1 MSVCLQ
7 RASGTIVPGRMK
19 MNRREFFK
27 TAIGGAV
34 AVGGMGALG
43 RFASAAETPTTMP
56 EKVDANQLA
65 IAADKYFIKGD
76 LTCSESILWAGCD
89 ALNIKNDLIPDI
101 ALGLGGGIGWQGKT
115 CGIITG
121 AAMVISLA
129 VAAKEKN
136 YKPKKK
142 RTLFAAGDLYKKF
155 ETACGS
161 CDCLTLCGLDLTTPE
176 GREKLE
182 SEVKAKRCAK
192 FVQAGAKLL
201 AEQLNEVLKP
211 QEKKT

>member
-1 MSVCLQ
+1 
-7 RASGTIVPGRMK
+7 

-27 TAIGGAV
+27 AAAGGAV
-34 AVGGMGALG
+34 AVGGMGLLG
-43 RFASAAETPTTMP
+43 RFASAAEAPAAMP
-56 EKVDANQLA
+56 EQVDADKLA
-65 IAADKYFIKGD
+65 ESADRYFIKND
-76 LTCSESILWAGCD
+76 LTCSEAILWAGCD
-89 ALNIKNDLIPDI
+89 ALNIKNDLVPDI

-121 AAMVISLA
+121 GAMVISLA

-142 RTLFAAGDLYKKF
+142 RTLFAVADLYKKF

-161 CDCLTLCGLDLTTPE
+161 CDCRVLSGLDLTTSE
-176 GREKLE
+176 GREKME
-182 SEVKAKRCAK
+182 SEVKARRCAR